1 MEVFN
6 KLLEAVGKIVPN
18 ANERQKLE
26 AEIKKAEIELEKNIQ
41 DNFRV
46 KSDSWLMRYTF
57 PILVWVMSLQMAWN
71 AFAPIIWTIFSI
83 KKEMPIVRID
93 EFHAYVIITYCG
105 FFFGG
110 NTIKKSKD
118 VWSHLFKR

>member
-26 AEIKKAEIELEKNIQ
+26 AEIRKAEIELEKNIQ
-41 DNFRV
+41 DNFKV

-71 AFAPIIWTIFSI
+71 ALAPIVWTIFSI
-83 KKEMPIVRID
+83 QKEMPIVKID

-110 NTIKKSKD
+110 STIKKSKD
-118 VWSHLFKR
+118 AWSHLFKR

>member
-26 AEIKKAEIELEKNIQ
+26 AEIRKAEIELEKSIQ
-41 DNFRV
+41 DNFKV

-71 AFAPIIWTIFSI
+71 AFAPIVWTIFSI
-83 KKEMPIVRID
+83 QKEMPIVKID

-110 NTIKKSKD
+110 STIKKSKD
-118 VWSHLFKR
+118 AWSHLFKR